1 MEKTI
6 IKKVECL
13 FIFIQYNK
21 LIVEDNK
28 VEHELKII
36 IPNVNKLLEFICKNK
51 FKIKEWIAI
60 EIKIFIFNNKIK
72 KKYDEL
78 YI

>member
-6 IKKVECL
+6 IKGVEYL

-21 LIVEDNK
+21 LIVENNK

-36 IPNVNKLLEFICKNK
+36 VPNVNKLLELIV
-51 FKIKEWIAI
+51 KINLKLKI
-60 EIKIFIFNNKIK
+60 E
-72 KKYDEL
+72 L
-78 YI
+78 L

>member
-51 FKIKEWIAI
+51 FKIKE
-60 EIKIFIFNNKIK
+60 
-72 KKYDEL
+72 
-78 YI
+78 